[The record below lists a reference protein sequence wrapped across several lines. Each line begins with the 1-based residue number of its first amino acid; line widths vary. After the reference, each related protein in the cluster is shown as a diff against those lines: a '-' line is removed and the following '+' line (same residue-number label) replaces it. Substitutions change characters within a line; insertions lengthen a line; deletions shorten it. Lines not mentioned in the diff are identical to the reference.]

1 MSPTEPTRETFG
13 SRFGLLMAM
22 IGVAAGLGN
31 VWRFPY
37 MVGKYGGLAF
47 VIVYLAAVAFLG
59 IPGLMAEWA
68 LGRHT
73 RRGTVGA
80 FERAGLRGGRRIGWL
95 FFGVVIAATAYYT
108 AVMGW
113 VLAHAVAA
121 LAAGAGLELDASAV
135 LPPDRGFDAR
145 AFFLQAALTG
155 LVIIACAAVLVRG
168 LRRGI
173 ERASRVITPVLFGV
187 LLLLIA
193 RSVTL
198 PGASAGLEWYI
209 LKFDPAALDGRVLVA
224 AVGQAMFSLSL
235 GGTYM
240 VVYGSYLRPGDDL
253 RRNAVLT
260 AIGDTSVGLLAG
272 LAIFPAVFALGLE
285 PGSGP
290 GLLFETLPAVFARVP
305 AGWLFGFL
313 FFGALFGAAYLSDVA
328 AFEVLVAGITDNT
341 RVVRRRAVW
350 LVAGAVFVLSLPPT
364 VNMRIFLPWDL
375 TFGSGMQTLGA
386 LLAVITVG
394 WAIRR
399 SDALAELAAGGD
411 RPFPPWLYYWLR
423 FVIPGALLLV
433 GAWWLLTD
441 VLGLVGGV

>member
-1 MSPTEPTRETFG
+1 
-13 SRFGLLMAM
+13 MAM

-37 MVGKYGGLAF
+37 MVGRFGGLAF
-47 VIVYLAAVAFLG
+47 VLVYLAAVVFLG
-59 IPGLMAEWA
+59 VPGLMAEWA

-73 RRGTVGA
+73 KRGTVGA
-80 FERAGLRGGRRIGWL
+80 FERAGLLGGRRIGW
-95 FFGVVIAATAYYT
+95 FFFFVVIAATAYYT

-113 VLAHAVAA
+113 VLAHAAAA
-121 LAAGAGLELDASAV
+121 LAAGLGLRLDAAAV
-135 LPPDRGFDAR
+135 LPPARGFDGR
-145 AFFLQAALTG
+145 AFLLQAGLTS
-155 LVIIACAAVLVRG
+155 LVILACAGVLVRG

-173 ERASRVITPVLFGV
+173 ERASRLITPVLFGA
-187 LLLLIA
+187 LLLLIL

-198 PGASAGLEWYI
+198 PGAAAGLDWYI
-209 LKFDPAALDGRVLVA
+209 LKFDPSALDGRVVVA

-240 VVYGSYLRPGDDL
+240 VVYGSYLRPADDL
-253 RRNAVLT
+253 RRNALLT
-260 AIGDTSVGLLAG
+260 ATGDTAVGLLAG

-290 GLLFETLPAVFARVP
+290 GLLFETLPSVFARVP
-305 AGWLFGFL
+305 AGWLFGFA
-313 FFGALFGAAYLSDVA
+313 FFGALFGAAYLSDIA

-341 RVVRRRAVW
+341 RLGRRRAVW
-350 LVAGAVFVLSLPPT
+350 LVAGAVFLLSLPPT
-364 VNMRIFLPWDL
+364 VSMRVFLPWDL

-386 LLAVITVG
+386 LLAVLTVG

-399 SDALAELAAGGD
+399 SDALAELGAGGG
-411 RPFPPWLYYWLR
+411 RPFPRWLYYWLR
-423 FVIPGALLLV
+423 FVIPGALVLV

-441 VLGLVGGV
+441 VLGVVGGV